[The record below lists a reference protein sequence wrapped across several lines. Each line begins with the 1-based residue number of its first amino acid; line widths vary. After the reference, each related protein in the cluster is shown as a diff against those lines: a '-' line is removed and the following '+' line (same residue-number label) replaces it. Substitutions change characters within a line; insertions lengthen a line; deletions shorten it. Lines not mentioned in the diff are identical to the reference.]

1 VTRPSPSTVRL
12 PWLAAILLAAIV
24 LVAYSNSIS
33 GALVLDD
40 AATVTDNPSIR
51 QLWPPGPALLPPN
64 DAGVGGRPI
73 ANLTFAVNYA
83 LGGLDVRGYHTF
95 NLALHFAAALTLF
108 GIVRRTLLRPV
119 LRARC
124 GNAATPL
131 ALATAALWAAHPLT
145 SAVIDY
151 VSQRTEALMA
161 CAYLLTLY
169 GFIRWAEA
177 REANNASSASRWLV
191 VTTVACA
198 LGMACKEVMITAPL
212 LVQLYDRTFI
222 AGSWKLA
229 WRRHA
234 QVHLALASTWVLL
247 ASLMLGSRIGDRGIG
262 FGQNVSAWSYLVTE
276 TTALTRYLRL
286 ALWPQPLV
294 FDYGWSF
301 APGLV
306 AALPHALVC
315 LALVAGTIVALVRRP
330 VLGFVGGCFLL
341 TLAPT
346 SSFVP
351 ISQQPIA
358 ESRMYLP
365 LAGVVAAGVV
375 GLFALLGRR
384 GLFVA
389 ACAVVA
395 GVAVTIHRNA
405 DYHSV
410 LGLWQDTVAKTPDN
424 ARAHGNLGATLFLAG
439 RETEAVAEFETALR
453 LKPDYAEAHNNLA
466 AWLVR
471 LNRPTEALVHL
482 DAALRSQPDLIN
494 AHYNRGNALMQ
505 LGRRPEAIASFE
517 TVLRMNPR
525 HARALSDLALIDL
538 EAGRVSVAID
548 RAQAALAVDPNLTVA
563 HHNLANAL
571 STAGRFREAI
581 SHYETA
587 LRLDPKFAKAEHN
600 LAVALLRSG
609 DTRGAIEHFEAALR
623 LRPDYPEA
631 KRNLEKVRAQLR

>member
-1 VTRPSPSTVRL
+1 VPHPSPSPARTS
-12 PWLAAILLAAIV
+12 WLAAALLVGIV
-24 LVAYSNSIS
+24 LVSYYNSIT

-40 AATVTDNPSIR
+40 AATVTDNASIR
-51 QLWPPGPALLPPN
+51 QLWPLGPALLPPN

-83 LGGLDVRGYHTF
+83 LGGLDVRGYHVF
-95 NLALHFAAALTLF
+95 NLALHCAAALTLF
-108 GIVRRTLLRPV
+108 GVVRRTLLRPV
-119 LRARC
+119 WRARYAA
-124 GNAATPL
+124 AATPL
-131 ALATAALWAAHPLT
+131 GLAAAAIWAAHPLT
-145 SAVIDY
+145 TAVVDY

-161 CAYLLTLY
+161 CSYLLTLY
-169 GFIRWAEA
+169 GFIRWTEA
-177 REANNASSASRWLV
+177 RETNDGAGGSRWLV
-191 VTTVACA
+191 FTTLSCA
-198 LGMACKEVMITAPL
+198 LGMASKEVMVTAPL
-212 LVQLYDRTFI
+212 LVLLYDRTFI
-222 AGSWKLA
+222 AGTWKLA

-234 QVHLALASTWVLL
+234 QVHVALASTWILL

-286 ALWPQPLV
+286 AVWPQPLV

-301 APGLV
+301 APGLG
-306 AALPHALVC
+306 AALPHALAC
-315 LALVAGTIVALVRRP
+315 LALVVGTLIALVRRP
-330 VLGFVGGCFLL
+330 VLGFVGGAFLL
-341 TLAPT
+341 ILAPT

-365 LAGVVAAGVV
+365 LAGVVTAGMV

-384 GLFVA
+384 ALLVA
-389 ACAVVA
+389 ACATVA
-395 GVAVTIHRNA
+395 GVAITLHRNA
-405 DYHSV
+405 DYRTV
-410 LGLWQDTVAKTPDN
+410 LGLWQDTVAKTPQN

-439 RETEAVAEFETALR
+439 REIEAVAEFETALR

-471 LNRPTEALVHL
+471 LNRPAEALVHL

-494 AHYNRGNALMQ
+494 AHYNRGNTLMQ

-517 TVLRMNPR
+517 TVLRMNPH

-538 EAGRVSVAID
+538 EAGRISLAID
-548 RAQAALAVDPNLTVA
+548 RAEAALAVDPKLAVA

-571 STAGRFREAI
+571 STSGRFREAI
-581 SHYETA
+581 PHYETA

-631 KRNLEKVRAQLR
+631 KKNLEAVRAQLR